1 MAKLR
6 TVYVC
11 SSCGAEY
18 PKWIGQCSGCSEWNS
33 LVEDVVGAEAPVV
46 AKSVAVNRL
55 LNPSTEP
62 LPITAVGTQSAP
74 ARSTGIGE
82 FDRVLDGGLVPGSV
96 TLLSGE
102 PGIGKSTLLL
112 QLVGAWPE
120 TSLYVSAEE
129 SAQQVRLR
137 AERLGIQR
145 DQVLLM
151 SALSLTD
158 IVAAI
163 DKMAP
168 SLVVVDSIQTIAD
181 HSIDSAPGSVVQVRE
196 CAFRLVQEA
205 KARNIAVLIVGHVTK
220 EGSIAGPRLLE
231 HVVDTVISFEGDR
244 LHPLRTVRAV
254 KHRFGSTNELGLFE
268 MTEHGLLGVPDASHM
283 LLADRQAGV
292 AGSVVVPSID
302 GQRPL
307 LVEIQAL
314 TSKIATG
321 LTPRRSAQGLDS
333 SRLAMLLAVL
343 ERRANVSCANL
354 EVYVSVVGGIRLSDP
369 GSDLGVCL
377 AIASAVADRPVK
389 QDLAAIG
396 EVGLGGEVRHVP
408 HLERRIAEAERLGFR
423 TIIVPT
429 NSKIPASTKASVMRA
444 TTLSEALTHAM

>member
-11 SSCGAEY
+11 SSCGAEH
-18 PKWIGQCSGCSEWNS
+18 PKWSGQCNACGAWNT
-33 LVEDVVGAEAPVV
+33 LVEDVVGADTPVV

-55 LNPSTEP
+55 VNPSTEP

-137 AERLGIQR
+137 AERLDIQR

-163 DKMAP
+163 DKTSP

-181 HSIDSAPGSVVQVRE
+181 PTIDSAPGSVVQVRE

-205 KARNIAVLIVGHVTK
+205 KARSIAVLIVGHVTK
-220 EGSIAGPRLLE
+220 EGTIAGPRLLE

-268 MTEHGLLGVPDASHM
+268 MTEQGLLGVPDASHM

-292 AGSVVVPSID
+292 AGSIVVPSID

-307 LVEIQAL
+307 LVEMQAL

-377 AIASAVADRPVK
+377 AIASAVADTPVHR
-389 QDLAAIG
+389 DLAAIG

-423 TIIVPT
+423 TIIVPA
-429 NSKIPASTKASVMRA
+429 NSKIPTGTKASVVRA